1 MPMQHRHQNNTST
14 SKTSSSIMSTTN
26 HSFSQFV
33 SFFVILSPMIITTV
47 SSFHTPMNT
56 MKMMPH
62 LSTSSTSSSS
72 RRPNLGLYAASTD
85 TTPTTTS
92 LKSDI
97 FEDPIKRSSKDS
109 DNLLDELVGFLPPPP
124 EDQFIMTG
132 DIAVL
137 FLYSFIGHA
146 VDDYV
151 VNSVFDSSQSTG
163 EALHTLDPMQEV
175 VHLQTPVWVDYANTS
190 PTVVDQVIS
199 MNAKDTLL
207 NQWGPLF
214 SSPGVCTIALC
225 STWLLAGYLHRAFS
239 FQNSIDCD
247 IPRTLQKTME
257 TWITMMIMML
267 GLTLGSNA
275 LVSHTPVLQTIL
287 GCPHCFDYLLT
298 KDDAL
303 FLVDT
308 ASILISWR
316 FMANVICQYLR

>member
-1 MPMQHRHQNNTST
+1 
-14 SKTSSSIMSTTN
+14 MSTK
-26 HSFSQFV
+26 SFSQFI
-33 SFFVILSPMIITTV
+33 SFLMILSPAITV
-47 SSFHTPMNT
+47 SSFNMPPSTRNAKIRTPRHAT
-56 MKMMPH
+56 SRPDCR
-62 LSTSSTSSSS
+62 LYSSTEQPITRLS
-72 RRPNLGLYAASTD
+72 
-85 TTPTTTS
+85 
-92 LKSDI
+92 SDI
-97 FEDPIKRSSKDS
+97 FDDPPKRSNGGDS
-109 DNLLDELVGFLPPPP
+109 GNLLDRLVGFMPPPP

-137 FLYSFIGHA
+137 FLYSFIGHS

-151 VNSVFDSSQSTG
+151 VNSVFESSQST
-163 EALHTLDPMQEV
+163 EKAIQTLDPLQEI
-175 VHLQTPVWVDYANTS
+175 VHMQTPVWVDYSAS
-190 PTVVDQVIS
+190 PTVVDQVIT

-214 SSPGVCTIALC
+214 TSPGVCTIALC

-267 GLTLGSNA
+267 GLTLGSNT
-275 LVSHTPVLQTIL
+275 LVNQTPVLQSML
-287 GCPHCFDYLLT
+287 GGHSLDYLLT

-308 ASILISWR
+308 ATILISWR

>member
-1 MPMQHRHQNNTST
+1 MPLR
-14 SKTSSSIMSTTN
+14 
-26 HSFSQFV
+26 
-33 SFFVILSPMIITTV
+33 
-47 SSFHTPMNT
+47 
-56 MKMMPH
+56 
-62 LSTSSTSSSS
+62 SS
-72 RRPNLGLYAASTD
+72 RNFEIRNTKQATSRPNSRLYASAEPII
-85 TTPTTTS
+85 PT
-92 LKSDI
+92 LESDI
-97 FEDPIKRSSKDS
+97 FEDPLKRSKDNGS
-109 DNLLDELVGFLPPPP
+109 VNLLDELVGFLPPPP

-151 VNSVFDSSQSTG
+151 VNSVFETAKST
-163 EALHTLDPMQEV
+163 EKALQTLDPMQEV
-175 VHLQTPVWVDYANTS
+175 VHMHTPVWVDAAS
-190 PTVVDQVIS
+190 PTVVDQVIT

-267 GLTLGSNA
+267 GLTLGSNE
-275 LVSHTPVLQTIL
+275 LVNHTPFLQSVL
-287 GCPHCFDYLLT
+287 GCHCLDYLLT
-298 KDDAL
+298 KDDTV

>member
-1 MPMQHRHQNNTST
+1 
-14 SKTSSSIMSTTN
+14 MSTN
-26 HSFSQFV
+26 QFRHFISLLV
-33 SFFVILSPMIITTV
+33 MLTPATTV
-47 SSFHTPMNT
+47 SSFNVPARAHTNKKIQGSKRYPC
-56 MKMMPH
+56 
-62 LSTSSTSSSS
+62 LTS
-72 RRPNLGLYAASTD
+72 LQASTD
-85 TTPTTTS
+85 PAVTTT

-97 FEDPIKRSSKDS
+97 FEDPSKQKEDNS
-109 DNLLDELVGFLPPPP
+109 DDLLDEIVGFLPPPP

-137 FLYSFIGHA
+137 FLYSFIGHS
-146 VDDYV
+146 VDDFV
-151 VNSVFDSSQSTG
+151 VNSVFDASPST
-163 EALHTLDPMQEV
+163 EKAIQTLDPMQEV
-175 VHLQTPVWVDYANTS
+175 VHMQTPVWVDYSTS
-190 PTVVDQVIS
+190 PTVVDHVIS

-214 SSPGVCTIALC
+214 TSPGVCTIALC

-247 IPRTLQKTME
+247 IPRTLQKTVE

-275 LVSHTPVLQTIL
+275 LVDHTPVLQTIL
-287 GCPHCFDYLLT
+287 GCHCLDFLLT

-308 ASILISWR
+308 ASILLSWR
-316 FMANVICQYLR
+316 FMANIMCQYLR